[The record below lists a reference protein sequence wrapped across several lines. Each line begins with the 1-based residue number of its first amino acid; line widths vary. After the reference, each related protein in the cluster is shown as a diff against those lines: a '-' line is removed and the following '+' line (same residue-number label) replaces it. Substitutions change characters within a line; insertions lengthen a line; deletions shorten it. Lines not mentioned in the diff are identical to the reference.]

1 MVKEHPSFEQEHEKN
16 QEWARGVAKSF
27 RIALDA
33 SEENFIIPLRNKQGE
48 ERGKEIIPA
57 WHTIPFKHKDG
68 VRQIEVEKAIQ
79 ALQNHPELNLTEALE
94 KDLGG
99 DK

>member
-1 MVKEHPSFEQEHEKN
+1 MKEQPSFEEEREKN
-16 QEWARGVAKSF
+16 QEWARGVAKRF

-33 SEENFIIPLRNKQGE
+33 SEENFIVPLLDKEGKE
-48 ERGKEIIPA
+48 WGKEIIPA
-57 WHTIPFKHKDG
+57 WHTIPFKHKNG

-94 KDLGG
+94 KDL
-99 DK
+99 